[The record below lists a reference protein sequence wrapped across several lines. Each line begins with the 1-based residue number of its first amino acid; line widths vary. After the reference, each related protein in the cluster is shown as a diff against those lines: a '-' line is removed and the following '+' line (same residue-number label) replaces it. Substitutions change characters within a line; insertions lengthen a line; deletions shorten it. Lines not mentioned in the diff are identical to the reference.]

1 VCVPEVS
8 RARIFILLFSSLLSS
23 LSFAKD
29 KAVLPADVLR
39 AYTVLVVIE
48 PDAGEPLT
56 NPGANSNAREDVE
69 RAITKWGRFKLV
81 VDAQTADLIIAVR
94 KGSGRAVTPTLSGG
108 RVDDRPIVL
117 QPGQRGDIRIG
128 GQQGRPPDLS
138 QTTGRSEDTQPRVQ
152 TEVGSSEDMLAVY
165 RGRIEY
171 PLNSPAVW
179 RYMGK
184 EALRPPVQAL
194 DEFRKALIEAEKV
207 QNQKQKKNP

>member
-1 VCVPEVS
+1 M
-8 RARIFILLFSSLLSS
+8 ARVLVLSLTLLLSG

-56 NPGANSNAREDVE
+56 NPAANSNAREDVE
-69 RAITKWGRFKLV
+69 RAITKWRRFKLV
-81 VDAQTADLIIAVR
+81 MDAQTADLIIAVR
-94 KGSGRAVTPTLSGG
+94 KGTGRAVTPTLSGG

-117 QPGQRGDIRIG
+117 QPGQKGDIRIG
-128 GQQGRPPDLS
+128 GQRGRPPDLS
-138 QTTGRSEDTQPRVQ
+138 QTTGQPQDTQPRVQ
-152 TEVGSSEDMLAVY
+152 TEVGPSEDMLVVY

-171 PLNSPAVW
+171 PLDSSPVW
-179 RYMGK
+179 RYVSK
-184 EALRPPVQAL
+184 DSLRPPAVRAV
-194 DEFRKALIEAEKV
+194 DEFRKALIEAEKA